1 MHSSDAQIYRSTNM
15 ASKSNKSSSALLFG
29 LSVNL
34 ILTLGSLGFT
44 CYSLHRF
51 DSRLTTVEQDFLV
64 VNHPD
69 QLANRVIVKS
79 SSTHSPPGSGSQ
91 RKETVAKRAV
101 DKPSMYCKCNSPCSN
116 ANRPGN
122 VRCFSLHVVIE
133 AVFQM
138 RAVELFVYDP
148 FL

>member
-1 MHSSDAQIYRSTNM
+1 M
-15 ASKSNKSSSALLFG
+15 
-29 LSVNL
+29 
-34 ILTLGSLGFT
+34 
-44 CYSLHRF
+44 
-51 DSRLTTVEQDFLV
+51 V

-79 SSTHSPPGSGSQ
+79 SSTHLPPGSGSQ
-91 RKETVAKRAV
+91 RKKVVAKRAV
-101 DKPSMYCKCNSPCSN
+101 DKLSMCCKCNSPCSD